1 MSRVLLI
8 GGAGFIGSHL
18 VEALLRQGHGV
29 RVLDNLSTGKKENLE
44 EATGYGVQNI
54 GGHEPTSS
62 FFPLGDRLEFLFG
75 DISDLETCR
84 QACQGISY
92 VFHHAA
98 LVSVQ
103 RSLEDPIRCHQANAT
118 GTLNILQAA
127 RETGVKRVIY
137 ASSSSVYGNIT
148 ASAESSVAK
157 NEDLPLLPQSP
168 YAATKLLGENYCR
181 IFSDLF
187 GLETV
192 SLRYFNVFGPR
203 QNPRSVYSAVIPKFI
218 MALLTGNSP
227 IIYGDGNQS
236 RDFTYVDNVVQANL
250 LAMETS
256 GISGEVFNI
265 ACGQQSTVNDLL
277 SYLQE
282 ISGRKILPR
291 YDKPRSGEVR
301 HSLAAIGLARS
312 RLGYETKTAL
322 KEGLWNTWKWFQNRI
337 GKMDLCPAESV
348 EH

>member
-1 MSRVLLI
+1 VILVT

-18 VEALLRQGHGV
+18 VEALLRKGHEV
-29 RVLDNLSTGKKENLE
+29 RVLDNLSTGRKENLE
-44 EATGYGVQNI
+44 EVTGNTVQTT
-54 GGHEPTSS
+54 GSHESTSH
-62 FFPLGDRLEFLFG
+62 FLPLGDRVEFLFG

-84 QACQGISY
+84 QACRGISH
-92 VFHHAA
+92 VLHHAA
-98 LVSVQ
+98 FVSVQ
-103 RSLEDPIRCHQANAT
+103 RSLEDPVRCHQANAT

-148 ASAESSVAK
+148 ASAESSVPK
-157 NEDLPLLPQSP
+157 SENLPPLPLSP

-203 QNPRSVYSAVIPKFI
+203 QNPHSIYSAVIPKFI
-218 MALLTGNSP
+218 MALLTGNPP

-236 RDFTYVDNVVQANL
+236 RDFTYVDNVVHANL
-250 LAMETS
+250 LAMETP

-265 ACGQQSTVNDLL
+265 ACGQQTTVNDLL

-312 RLGYETKTAL
+312 RLGYETRTEL
-322 KEGLWNTWKWFQNRI
+322 KEGLWNTWRWFQDRTSQ
-337 GKMDLCPAESV
+337 MAVCPAGSV
-348 EH
+348 ER